1 MFSCLTLIEITGW
14 KFTVNFVGASCV
26 GSGFLGIFIIQE
38 PLRSQEKLKL
48 ARKYSNLARKKTVE
62 KETCC
67 TVVKSLASNYMSSIK
82 ILCKSSI
89 AILVFIAAFFHF
101 IAGIAMMSLN
111 STYFGVFNNSNFG
124 VINGAGNF
132 IISFIANIFTAYL
145 LEKFIEK
152 PGACVFICAIK
163 VLLEIPTLYFIFL
176 QQESFSIAIS
186 SLFSNYLVVSGWVTL
201 TLKMLMIVL
210 PKEITGVTNSLFL
223 IL

>member
-1 MFSCLTLIEITGW
+1 L
-14 KFTVNFVGASCV
+14 
-26 GSGFLGIFIIQE
+26 
-38 PLRSQEKLKL
+38 
-48 ARKYSNLARKKTVE
+48 
-62 KETCC
+62 
-67 TVVKSLASNYMSSIK
+67 
-82 ILCKSSI
+82 

-101 IAGIAMMSLN
+101 IAGIAMMSLT
-111 STYFGVFNNSNFG
+111 STYFAVFENPNFG
-124 VINGAGNF
+124 IINGAGNF

-163 VLLEIPTLYFIFL
+163 ILLEIPTLYFIFL
-176 QQESFSIAIS
+176 QQTNFTVAI
-186 SLFSNYLVVSGWVTL
+186 LCLLSNYLVVSGWVTL